1 MKKLNKNGFTLIE
14 LLAVIVIMGIL
25 MMVAIPA
32 MSRYI
37 ENSRRDTF
45 LSTSKEY
52 VNAVRNMW
60 ASDSLYCTVG
70 GEQVVSSAVDDGN
83 YYIEIDSK
91 NPKVNLLDS
100 GGKSSWGN
108 RDVKGYVRVNIDTPT
123 ETDEAGV
130 TTTGTRVTKY
140 YIALSD
146 NTHGIKE
153 EGMGETPDKTKWV
166 EADSLVRGN
175 VDTSGVKY
183 TDAEVPADGVKC
195 IEG

>member
-60 ASDSLYCTVG
+60 ASDSLYCSGTDG
-70 GEQVVSSAVDDGN
+70 GVTITNVVSSAVDDGD
-83 YYIEIDSK
+83 YYIKIDSET
-91 NPKVNLLDS
+91 PPVNLLDS
-100 GGKSSWGN
+100 GGKSSWGS
-108 RDVKGYVRVNIDTPT
+108 RDVEGYVRVNIDTV
-123 ETDEAGV
+123 GNNRN
-130 TTTGTRVTKY
+130 TTY
-140 YIALSD
+140 YISLSD
-146 NTHGIKE
+146 GTHGIADDLSSPK
-153 EGMGETPDKTKWV
+153 
-166 EADSLVRGN
+166 EADTLVRGD
-175 VDTSGVKY
+175 VKTSGVSIQSAGGY
-183 TDAEVPADGVKC
+183 TC